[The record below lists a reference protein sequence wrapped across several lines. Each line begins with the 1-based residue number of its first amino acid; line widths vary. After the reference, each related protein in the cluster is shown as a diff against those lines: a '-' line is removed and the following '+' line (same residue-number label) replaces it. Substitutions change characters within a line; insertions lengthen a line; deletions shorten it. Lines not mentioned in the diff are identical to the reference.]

1 MKCLVS
7 GSTGLIGTAL
17 VSHLKK
23 TGNSVHR
30 LVRKPS
36 SSENEIYWQPET
48 GIDQSKLEGFDAV
61 IHLAGE
67 SIMGRWNAA
76 KKDAILK
83 SRINGTRV
91 LVDALGALTNPPKV
105 MVCASAIGYYGDRG
119 KELLREESSVGT
131 GFLAEVCQKWEQ
143 TAASLA
149 EKGPRVVSTRFGIVL
164 SSEGGALKQML
175 TPFKLGVGGKIG
187 SGDQYYSWIS
197 IDDVVKGIHHV
208 LLTDSIQGPVNFV
221 TPNPVTNAE
230 FTRLLAKALNRP
242 AIFPVPK
249 PVANLR
255 LVKWPMRCCSQ
266 VQMSSLQSYWNQT
279 IHINTLNWKVRSG
292 TSYKNK
298 RLKIKNKK

>member
-7 GSTGLIGTAL
+7 GSTGLVGTRL
-17 VSHLKK
+17 VSHLTK
-23 TGNSVHR
+23 TGNNVYR

-48 GIDQSKLEGFDAV
+48 GIDASKLEGFDAV

-67 SIMGRWNAA
+67 SIFGRWTAA
-76 KKDAILK
+76 KKEAILS
-83 SRINGTRV
+83 SRIKGTRA
-91 LVDALGALTNPPKV
+91 LADALGSLTNPPKV

-119 KELLREESSVGT
+119 NELLREESHIGT
-131 GFLAEVCQKWEQ
+131 GFLPEVCQKWEQ
-143 TAASLA
+143 AAASLA

-187 SGDQYYSWIS
+187 SGNQYYSWIS
-197 IDDVVKGIHHV
+197 IDDVVNGIHHV
-208 LLTDSIQGPVNFV
+208 LFNDSIQGPVNFV
-221 TPNPVTNAE
+221 TPTPVTNAE

-249 PVANLR
+249 AAAKLAFGEMADELLLASANVEPSKLLESNYPYQYPELEGAFR
-255 LVKWPMRCCSQ
+255 HQ
-266 VQMSSLQSYWNQT
+266 LQ
-279 IHINTLNWKVRSG
+279 
-292 TSYKNK
+292 
-298 RLKIKNKK
+298 NKK